1 MPCLIARLRDICINW
16 IKTAEA
22 SATGRLAQCGEA
34 ADSFSASTKREF
46 FRWRKVIAKTARNS
60 SNIDRI
66 E

>member
-22 SATGRLAQCGEA
+22 SATGRLA
-34 ADSFSASTKREF
+34 DSFSASTKREF
-46 FRWRKVIAKTARNS
+46 FRWRKGIAKTARNS